1 MIKIIFFLFSIF
13 FLSCSSDEIISTQK
27 TSFYN
32 IYRNIIIS
40 RPASTTEKIKKEKKT
55 YDSRWLSKFNQP
67 IILLSS
73 LDEKFAA
80 TLVALGN
87 YDNKLTWVSSDGISV
102 SFSYGVLIATRGYTQ
117 DLMESKQHNLNA
129 LFKSHSSSRSSS
141 HSKTYRYLNGTNE
154 YSEINYSCSVT
165 AQPNT
170 TLSFLDLKLKI
181 TKFLENCESGNTD
194 HVNEYYVL
202 PETNIVL
209 KSKQW
214 ISEENGYLLIYNYYA
229 LQKNLF

>member
-1 MIKIIFFLFSIF
+1 MIKVIFLLFFLFC
-13 FLSCSSDEIISTQK
+13 LSCSSDEIVSTEK
-27 TSFYN
+27 TSFYK

-40 RPASTTEKIKKEKKT
+40 DPASTPEKVKNEKIR
-55 YDSRWLSKFNQP
+55 YDQEWLSKFNQP

-73 LDEKFAA
+73 LDGKLAA

-102 SFSYGVLIATRGYTQ
+102 SFSNGILIATRGYSQ
-117 DLMESKQHNLNA
+117 DLMESKQSA
-129 LFKSHSSSRSSS
+129 LGVFFKSPSRN
-141 HSKTYRYLNGTNE
+141 HSKTYRYLNGENE
-154 YSEINYSCSVT
+154 YNEFKFSCTVT
-165 AQPNT
+165 VEPNT
-170 TLSFLDLKLKI
+170 AFSLLDLKLKT
-181 TKFLENCESGNTD
+181 TKFIESCVSGNTA

-214 ISEENGYLLIYNYYA
+214 VSKENGYLLIYNYYA
-229 LQKNLF
+229 FQQNLS